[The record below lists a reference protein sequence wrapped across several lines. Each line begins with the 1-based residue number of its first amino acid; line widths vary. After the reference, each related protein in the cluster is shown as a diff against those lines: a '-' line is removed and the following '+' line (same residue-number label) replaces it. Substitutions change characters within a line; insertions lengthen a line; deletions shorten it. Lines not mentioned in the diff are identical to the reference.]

1 MTLKQIAST
10 MTAHLEPAEPN
21 LFDLKTVT

>member
-10 MTAHLEPAEPN
+10 MTAHLEPAELN
-21 LFDLKTVT
+21 LSDLKTVN